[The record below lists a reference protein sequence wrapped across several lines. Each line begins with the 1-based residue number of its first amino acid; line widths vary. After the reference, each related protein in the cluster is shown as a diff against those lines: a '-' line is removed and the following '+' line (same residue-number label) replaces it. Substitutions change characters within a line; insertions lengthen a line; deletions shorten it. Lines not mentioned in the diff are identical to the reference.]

1 MLLENLLQMV
11 IAAVAPSIAKN
22 LPQTLFVKEL
32 TVEPIGFSWYKVDMA
47 WILPP
52 GI

>member
-1 MLLENLLQMV
+1 MENLLQME
-11 IAAVAPSIAKN
+11 IAVVAPSVAKN
-22 LPQTLFVKEL
+22 LPQTLFTKGL